1 MRHFFLIKKQLSTFW
16 HVPDPLFFLLSVEL
30 EWYPDKQDMRGVTLM
45 LYENLTEAEMLHHLL
60 KGKSDT
66 ASAAAAYNIISVGF
80 PVSDHGGQLFAF
92 NTHKV

>member
-1 MRHFFLIKKQLSTFW
+1 
-16 HVPDPLFFLLSVEL
+16 
-30 EWYPDKQDMRGVTLM
+30 M